1 MRQKSILI
9 SIVFGS
15 LYILIST
22 VNFLFGVVLFPPVE
36 PDLTE
41 VFWRVLFAGLWLAL
55 GLWGSSLFKSKWYL
69 VLLLPPALIMILHG
83 AGAAYLFS
91 MPLSEILHQDK
102 YLYAAMAFVFSG
114 IQLIALTIKA
124 VADARI
130 GKHRS
135 AQQSGRR
142 RVG

>member
-1 MRQKSILI
+1 M
-9 SIVFGS
+9 
-15 LYILIST
+15 
-22 VNFLFGVVLFPPVE
+22 VLFPPVE
-36 PDLTE
+36 PDPTE

-55 GLWGSSLFKSKWYL
+55 GLWGSSLIKSKWYL

-91 MPLSEILHQDK
+91 VPLSEILHQDK

-124 VADARI
+124 VVHARI
-130 GKHRS
+130 RKSKS
-135 AQQSGRR
+135 AQ
-142 RVG
+142 